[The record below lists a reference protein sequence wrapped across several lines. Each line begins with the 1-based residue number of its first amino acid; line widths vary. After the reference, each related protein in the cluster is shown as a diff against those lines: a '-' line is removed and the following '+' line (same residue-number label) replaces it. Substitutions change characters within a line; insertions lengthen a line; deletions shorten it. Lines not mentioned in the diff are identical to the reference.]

1 MSRNY
6 SYDTKYENSPQQ
18 IKNREARNRARAEET
33 RKLGKAAVKGKDI
46 DHTKS
51 LKGGGSRTAAS
62 NLRVRSVHANRG
74 DKTF

>member
-6 SYDTKYENSPQQ
+6 SYDKKYENSPAQ

-46 DHTKS
+46 DHIKS
-51 LKGGGSRTAAS
+51 LKGGGSKTAAS
-62 NLRVRSVHANRG
+62 NLRVRSIHANRG
-74 DKTF
+74 DKHF